1 MIGEII
7 SGGLSLLGGLF
18 GSKKPKKEK
27 TQTTTTNVSTVD
39 YNKMVASAREAGF
52 NPLTALRNGGAAGF
66 STSTS
71 TSNST
76 TTVPT
81 TSALPGALAS
91 VGGILGQA
99 FERKLDPVAAGR
111 RQQDTALVDYQLRR
125 GNRAPAG
132 GLYAGSTY
140 TGTKVSRQLMP
151 AVGPSNTRVASSAAA
166 RGPNKPGE
174 GTIVGGDNP
183 TVSSMGWNDGEW
195 GYFHAPW
202 MPDADTVEQIY
213 GDSELYS
220 TLYGVGKT
228 AADWG
233 YSVYRNGRRAW
244 ERYGVPAGN
253 SLNKWM
259 KRNAANA
266 PVTASQRASG
276 LHSWPRADVRSRPA
290 ALMRPR
296 RPDGSW

>member
-27 TQTTTTNVSTVD
+27 TETVTTNVSTVD
-39 YNKMVASAREAGF
+39 YQKMNASAIAAGF

-99 FERKLDPVAAGR
+99 FEKKLDPLEAKK
-111 RQQDTALVDYQLRR
+111 RQLDTALVDYQLRQLKD
-125 GNRAPAG
+125 APAG
-132 GLYAGSTY
+132 ALYPGSTY
-140 TGTKVSRQLMP
+140 TGTKLNRRLVSDL
-151 AVGPSNTRVASSAAA
+151 GPSAGTVASSPAA
-166 RGPNKPGE
+166 RRPVQGPNKPGE

-183 TVSSMGWNDGEW
+183 TVSTMGWNDGRY
-195 GYFHAPW
+195 GLFHAPY
-202 MPDADTVEQIY
+202 MPDGDTVEQIY
-213 GDSELYS
+213 GDVEPV
-220 TLYGVGKT
+220 TWPYGIAKVVN
-228 AADWG
+228 DVG
-233 YSVYRNGRRAW
+233 YSLYRNGASAW
-244 ERYGVPAGN
+244 DDFGAPVSRHIRKA
-253 SLNKWM
+253 M
-259 KRNAANA
+259 KRNPFGGQTPAEHKALLRGL
-266 PVTASQRASG
+266 PRPPGVT
-276 LHSWPRADVRSRPA
+276 W
-290 ALMRPR
+290 
-296 RPDGSW
+296 